1 MLAKHTENPGHD
13 YIKQTQTHY
22 EMLGEDRL
30 ARYLETW
37 ERLY

>member
-13 YIKQTQTHY
+13 YIKQTHY